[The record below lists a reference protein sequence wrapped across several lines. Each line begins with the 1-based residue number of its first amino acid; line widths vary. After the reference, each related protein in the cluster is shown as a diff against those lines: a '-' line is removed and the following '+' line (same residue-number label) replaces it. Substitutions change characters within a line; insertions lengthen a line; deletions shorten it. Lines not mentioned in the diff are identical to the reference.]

1 MIPDNQRV
9 QTTTNDIYQ
18 PTWAMAPGFTST
30 PFHYSRI
37 SQLRVVLRTG
47 KYTCHISVGHLTRS
61 VWSNLWWM
69 FVHMHLKMHLEYK
82 LLTKVKICQSNLQIA
97 SWGSS
102 FGLNTFLKMMKP
114 KAMQQTGPSPRIV
127 AFCFNTKGSAPVP
140 KTQHRTPWA
149 FVPSVI
155 VAGYNHNSPKVLTS
169 AWDIIHHTSYIISHP
184 NIVAKNHVFFSHK
197 TIIRPTDSGEQL
209 ATMDAWNPT
218 VGLCCGHVTRR
229 CGAPNLAFTK
239 TVVLESAKCF

>member
-149 FVPSVI
+149 LEPSVI
-155 VAGYNHNSPKVLTS
+155 VAGYNHNSPKVWHQHETS
-169 AWDIIHHTSYIISHP
+169 YIIHHTSFHTRILSPKIMC
-184 NIVAKNHVFFSHK
+184 FSPIK
-197 TIIRPTDSGEQL
+197 QSYDQLIRG
-209 ATMDAWNPT
+209 N
-218 VGLCCGHVTRR
+218 
-229 CGAPNLAFTK
+229 N
-239 TVVLESAKCF
+239 